1 MKISGFT
8 FVKDAVRFYFPIVE
22 CIKSMLPI
30 CDEVIVNV
38 GMPDTD
44 KTLKHIKKHIKD
56 RKVKIIKTEWNPNF
70 KVKGRILAQQTNIA
84 LYQCTGDWCLYLQGD
99 EVLHEND
106 YENIIKCAKNN
117 LNDKRVEGLIFNYIH
132 FFGSYKTYVNA
143 YHWYQREIR
152 IIRNHTG
159 VTSWR
164 SAQSFRID
172 GRKLNVKQCPARI
185 FHYGWVRPPEA
196 MLAKKQYHDSLH
208 HGNKVFHE
216 EKAKYNIYFEFIN
229 QIDPFFIGEY
239 KGTHPKVMSEK
250 IRSWKYEFDKSK
262 SEHKVTGRDIRFR
275 LMNIIDRTTG
285 IRIGEYK
292 NFKIIK

>member
-8 FVKDAVRFYFPIVE
+8 FVKDAVKFCFPIIE
-22 CIKSMLPI
+22 SIQSMLPI

-38 GMPDTD
+38 GLPDTD
-44 KTLKHIKKHIKD
+44 GTLKLIKKNIKS
-56 RKVKIIKTEWNPNF
+56 KKLIITTTKWDPLF

-84 LYQCTGDWCLYLQGD
+84 LYQCTGDWCLYLQAD
-99 EVLHEND
+99 EVLHEKD
-106 YENIIKCAKNN
+106 YDNIIKCMKDN
-117 LNDKRVEGLIFNYIH
+117 LDNERIEGLIFNYTH

-152 IIRNHTG
+152 IVRNHIG

-164 SAQSFRID
+164 SAQSFRLD
-172 GRKLNVKQCPARI
+172 GRKLHVKQCPAGI

-196 MLAKKQYHDSLH
+196 MIAKRQYHDSLH
-208 HGNKVFHE
+208 HGNKVYTT
-216 EKAKYNIYFEFIN
+216 EKKKYDIYFEFIN

-239 KGTHPKVMSEK
+239 KGTHPSVMSKK
-250 IRSWKYEFDKSK
+250 IKEWKYEFDKSK
-262 SEHKVTGRDIRFR
+262 SRHKVAKRDIKYRI
-275 LMNIIDRTTG
+275 MNTIDRIFG

-292 NFKIIK
+292 NFKLL